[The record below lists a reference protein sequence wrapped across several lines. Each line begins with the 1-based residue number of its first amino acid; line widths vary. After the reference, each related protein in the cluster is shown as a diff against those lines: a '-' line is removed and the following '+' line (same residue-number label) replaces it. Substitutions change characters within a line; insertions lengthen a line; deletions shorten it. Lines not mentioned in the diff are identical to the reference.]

1 MRGPSKSNWQ
11 SAPLGGD
18 GGGVGGGGLC
28 NLSLDENSALYPA
41 SSPDAARAD
50 MMDPVPLLL
59 LLLSSV
65 PAGSAA
71 YSGPLQ
77 PEISNGTFHHFFVPD
92 GDYEETVDPEQ
103 CQMLF
108 RFSDALPCAASGEE
122 EGSDA
127 AVRDDFIIT
136 KLQAEDAARLLESI
150 GRTVA
155 HDLDGED
162 SYGKFLLREVS
173 QIGEAFSSVDKSL
186 VELEVKFKQSQETE
200 LREEQQLSGYVLKQV
215 GDIRGALRETTDI
228 SQGLK
233 DKHELLSLIIRSHGT
248 RLSRLKTEFL
258 TVDS

>member
-1 MRGPSKSNWQ
+1 
-11 SAPLGGD
+11 
-18 GGGVGGGGLC
+18 
-28 NLSLDENSALYPA
+28 
-41 SSPDAARAD
+41 

-59 LLLSSV
+59 ILLTSV

-71 YSGPLQ
+71 FTGPLQ

-108 RFSDALPCAASGEE
+108 KFSDALPCAASEE
-122 EGSDA
+122 ESDA
-127 AVRDDFIIT
+127 AVRDDFIIS

-162 SYGKFLLREVS
+162 SYGKFLRREIS
-173 QIGEAFSSVDKSL
+173 QIGDAFSSVDKSL

-215 GDIRGALRETTDI
+215 SDIRGALRETTDI

-233 DKHELLSLIIRSHGT
+233 DRHELLSLIIRSHGT
-248 RLSRLKTEFL
+248 RLSRLKTEYL
-258 TVDS
+258 TAGS